1 MYDEKSNRV
10 FFDRSVG
17 VLCFFGP
24 GPLLSRIV
32 LRKEDGDHC
41 GRTYELPGGTLSLDS
56 SDSSREALLR
66 ALRTQRDLWRPNNEA
81 GLIAY
86 AEAMKK

>member
-1 MYDEKSNRV
+1 M
-10 FFDRSVG
+10 
-17 VLCFFGP
+17 
-24 GPLLSRIV
+24 RIV
-32 LRKEDGDHC
+32 GQSPHELPPSSGTVWLDDNNNTWYSVRSKSVEIN

>member
-1 MYDEKSNRV
+1 MRVVEQSPYEVPPSSGTVWLDDKSQTWYSC
-10 FFDRSVG
+10 RSKSVE
-17 VLCFFGP
+17 
-24 GPLLSRIV
+24 IN
-32 LRKEDGDHC
+32 
-41 GRTYELPGGTLSLDS
+41 GRTYELPGGTLSLER

-66 ALRTQRDLWRPNNEA
+66 ALRIQRDLWRPNNEA